1 MIIGRTPQSE
11 VTSLSRPENLLG
23 LPTERPVEKVGSS
36 FSFVKQGV
44 IGAAIADIIGPA
56 VFRSGPSAGLRSLQ
70 AEHEQH

>member
-11 VTSLSRPENLLG
+11 AASLSRPENLLG
-23 LPTERPVEKVGSS
+23 LPTQRPCGEVGSS

-56 VFRSGPSAGLRSLQ
+56 VFRSGLSAGLRSLQ
-70 AEHEQH
+70 AEYEQH